1 MPTCFSE
8 SSINSWI
15 ANNDGLDR
23 DLYAKYWNTSDEYI
37 DTLKELLVDIQ
48 TCIVCVDVLKYFE
61 CIS

>member
-1 MPTCFSE
+1 MKDQEMPTCFSE

-37 DTLKELLVDIQ
+37 DTLKEL
-48 TCIVCVDVLKYFE
+48 
-61 CIS
+61 